1 MRIRTILT
9 AIGATLLLAVAAC
22 GSPSNSTIGAAS
34 SPTAASSPS
43 PSKEYDVHDCRAL
56 LERNYEAGNVYD
68 ATGDAECA
76 DLTQDEYA
84 EAVGNVI
91 KGRKD
96 EIIQESVNETAWD
109 TAWDATDAAQQ
120 AVVCDR
126 LDVDGAVVVGQEMMN
141 DATEPSGLEIKMA
154 QYFLEEKC

>member
-1 MRIRTILT
+1 M
-9 AIGATLLLAVAAC
+9 
-22 GSPSNSTIGAAS
+22 
-34 SPTAASSPS
+34 
-43 PSKEYDVHDCRAL
+43 
-56 LERNYEAGNVYD
+56 
-68 ATGDAECA
+68 
-76 DLTQDEYA
+76 
-84 EAVGNVI
+84 GNVI